1 MLSESVSPPP
11 CCSDWHPLVFKCAL
25 LPIILSVWSF
35 QSCPRR
41 RLNVL
46 TVYLESFKLN
56 MRPASF
62 PGTPPPALFKDIKAW
77 WKKQMYVNANKPNAK
92 STVAKRKINV
102 PIVED
107 RNSFCMR
114 DPSPWGHGAGNH
126 SIQWRPEHLQRW
138 SRNENTRIYGYV
150 YFIYNFHQT
159 SGVSPDF
166 HLSLSAWGLRQA
178 SSRRGLCRAAQWWST
193 EEIMWLFLLL
203 FWDSFLTFDDKKNEA
218 GDPLMLRN
226 FCTSKFGTALFP
238 MKYINDSE
246 CVLVACELFRKWCA
260 PLKQVKQLCC
270 IFSQIVCFVLFL
282 WPMCP

>member
-62 PGTPPPALFKDIKAW
+62 PGKPPPALFKDIKAW
-77 WKKQMYVNANKPNAK
+77 WKKQMYVKANKPNAK

-102 PIVED
+102 LIEWMTAIVSAWET
-107 RNSFCMR
+107 
-114 DPSPWGHGAGNH
+114 H
-126 SIQWRPEHLQRW
+126 RPEDMARGTIQSSEGRNTCSALRRSKEWERTYIRLRVLYLQL
-138 SRNENTRIYGYV
+138 SP
-150 YFIYNFHQT
+150 NFWRFSWFPSVPQCLRA
-159 SGVSPDF
+159 SPSIKQKR
-166 HLSLSAWGLRQA
+166 SLSC
-178 SSRRGLCRAAQWWST
+178 STVVEYRRNYGTVSLAVLGFIFDFWWQ
-193 EEIMWLFLLL
+193 EEWS
-203 FWDSFLTFDDKKNEA
+203 WW
-218 GDPLMLRN
+218 N

-246 CVLVACELFRKWCA
+246 RVLVACELFRKWCA
-260 PLKQVKQLCC
+260 PLKQVVKQLCC
-270 IFSQIVCFVLFL
+270 IFRQIVCFVLFL

>member
-62 PGTPPPALFKDIKAW
+62 PGKPPPALFKDIKAW
-77 WKKQMYVNANKPNAK
+77 WKKQMYVKANKPNAK

-102 PIVED
+102 LIVED

-126 SIQWRPEHLQRW
+126 SIQWRPEHLQRFTQEQEW
-138 SRNENTRIYGYV
+138 EHTYIRLRVLYLQLSP
-150 YFIYNFHQT
+150 NFWRFSWFPSVPQCLRA
-159 SGVSPDF
+159 SPSIKQKR
-166 HLSLSAWGLRQA
+166 SLSC
-178 SSRRGLCRAAQWWST
+178 STVVEYRRNYVTVSLAVLGFIFDFWWQ
-193 EEIMWLFLLL
+193 EEWS
-203 FWDSFLTFDDKKNEA
+203 WW
-218 GDPLMLRN
+218 N
-226 FCTSKFGTALFP
+226 FCTSKFRTALFP

-246 CVLVACELFRKWCA
+246 RVLVACELFRKWCA
-260 PLKQVKQLCC
+260 PLKQVVKQLCC

-282 WPMCP
+282 WPMFP